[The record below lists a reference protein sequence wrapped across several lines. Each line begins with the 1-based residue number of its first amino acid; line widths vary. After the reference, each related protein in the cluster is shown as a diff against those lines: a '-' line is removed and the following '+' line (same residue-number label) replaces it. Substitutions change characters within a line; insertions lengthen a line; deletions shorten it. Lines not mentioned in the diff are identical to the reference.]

1 MRYTSRWL
9 TALVI
14 GVLALSGAATGC
26 GSVSPSHRSVD
37 SPLGAGATSG
47 VTPSAPAAAATTL
60 PAPEPDPTAAPPEG
74 AGVGGSVTMQK
85 SGGIAGVMQSV
96 NISADG
102 SWIFTD
108 RRSNVTRRGHLTS
121 SQRQQLTN
129 SLTNPALQREASK
142 AGGAVCN
149 DGFVYSITSG
159 QMRVR
164 YASCG
169 GLGNQPALMAVIRTI
184 EDATPM

>member
-14 GVLALSGAATGC
+14 GVLALSGAAAGC

-37 SPLGAGATSG
+37 SPLGAGATS
-47 VTPSAPAAAATTL
+47 APAPAPTTPPL
-60 PAPEPDPTAAPPEG
+60 KPEPDPTTAEPPEG
-74 AGVGGSVTMQK
+74 AGVGGSVSMQK

-102 SWIFTD
+102 SWVFTD
-108 RRSNVTRRGHLTS
+108 RRANVTRRGHLTS
-121 SQRQQLTN
+121 TQRQQLTS
-129 SLTNPALQREASK
+129 SLANPALRREASQ